1 VQGNHTVLQGKHT
14 VSARIASVAA
24 KTLNMPNLMTVISL
38 SILVGTEVF
47 GVALASGWAIAG
59 LFELG
64 ATVSYVLMA
73 IFSAAGIWAM
83 TGFVRGALKAEPART

>member
-1 VQGNHTVLQGKHT
+1 
-14 VSARIASVAA
+14 VAA
-24 KTLNMPNLMTVISL
+24 KTVNIPNLITVISL

-64 ATVSYVLMA
+64 ATVSYILMA
-73 IFSAAGIWAM
+73 IFSAGGVWAM
-83 TGFVRGALKAEPART
+83 AGFIKGALKAEPART